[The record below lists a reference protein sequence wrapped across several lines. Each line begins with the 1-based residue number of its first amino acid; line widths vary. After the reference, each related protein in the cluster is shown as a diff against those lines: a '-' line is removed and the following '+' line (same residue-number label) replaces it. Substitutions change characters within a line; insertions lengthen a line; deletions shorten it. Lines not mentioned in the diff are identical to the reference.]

1 MCILGVGPKPVTVLD
16 TKAKSK
22 NGGKGGPQPGDV
34 GFFKLGLLST
44 PQNHNDGSKVISVKY
59 DYCSFNSGEFCV
71 YQIYI
76 TKSFYLDWAQKKEL
90 FIGMMLRAYRL
101 VGLRLLRSQ
110 INMYSFYNGWS

>member
-59 DYCSFNSGEFCV
+59 DYCSFNSGEFLCISNLYYKIFLFRLGSKERVV
-71 YQIYI
+71 YWYDATSIQVGWF
-76 TKSFYLDWAQKKEL
+76 T
-90 FIGMMLRAYRL
+90 FIK
-101 VGLRLLRSQ
+101 VSD
-110 INMYSFYNGWS
+110 